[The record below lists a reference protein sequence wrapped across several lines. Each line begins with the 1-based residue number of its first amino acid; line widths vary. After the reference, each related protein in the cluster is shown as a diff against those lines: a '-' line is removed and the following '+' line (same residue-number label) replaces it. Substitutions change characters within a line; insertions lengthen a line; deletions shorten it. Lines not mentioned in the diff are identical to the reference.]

1 MKTIGLLGGMS
12 WESTALYYQQI
23 NKRVH
28 HKLGK
33 LHSAKVIINSVDFE
47 EIAALQAKGLWQ
59 EAGAYLAEQ
68 AQNLEKAGADCIL
81 VCTNTM
87 HKVAAQIEDSISIPF
102 LHIAD
107 ATAKEI
113 LSQNIGKVA
122 LLGTAFTM
130 EQDFYKARLQD
141 YGIDVVIP
149 NEEDRKIV
157 HRIIYEEL
165 CLGVINPDSQQQ
177 YIAIVERLIAE
188 GAQGVILGCTEI
200 CMLIGE
206 LKFSVPLFDTTT
218 IHAKEAVSFSLNEN
232 KNSNSAN
239 LHKSAAIA
247 GSIL

>member
-23 NKRVH
+23 NKMVH
-28 HKLGK
+28 LKLGK

-47 EIAALQAKGLWQ
+47 EIADLQAKGLWQ
-59 EAGAYLAEQ
+59 EAGTYLAEQ

-87 HKVAAQIEDSISIPF
+87 HKIAAQIEDSISIPF

-141 YGIDVVIP
+141 YGIEVIIP
-149 NEEDRKIV
+149 NEADRKIV

-165 CLGVINPDSQQQ
+165 CLGVINSDSQQK
-177 YIAIVERLIAE
+177 YTAIVERLLAE

-218 IHAKEAVSFSLNEN
+218 IHAKEAVSFALT
-232 KNSNSAN
+232 
-239 LHKSAAIA
+239 
-247 GSIL
+247 

>member
-1 MKTIGLLGGMS
+1 MKKIGLLGGMS
-12 WESTALYYQQI
+12 WESTSLYYQQI
-23 NKRVH
+23 NKMVH
-28 HKLGK
+28 LKLGK

-130 EQDFYKARLQD
+130 EQDFYKARLRD
-141 YGIDVVIP
+141 HGIEVIIP
-149 NEEDRKIV
+149 NEADRKIV

-165 CLGVINPDSQQQ
+165 CLGVINPDSQQK

-239 LHKSAAIA
+239 LRITA
-247 GSIL
+247 GNIL

>member
-23 NKRVH
+23 NKMVH
-28 HKLGK
+28 CKLGK

-87 HKVAAQIEDSISIPF
+87 HKVAEQIEDSISIPF

-141 YGIDVVIP
+141 HGIDVVIP
-149 NEEDRKIV
+149 NEEDRKTV

-165 CLGVINPDSQQQ
+165 CLGVINPDSQQK

-188 GAQGVILGCTEI
+188 GAQGIILGCTEI

-232 KNSNSAN
+232 KNFHSTN
-239 LHKSAAIA
+239 LNISAAIS
-247 GSIL
+247 GNTV

>member
-23 NKRVH
+23 NKMVH
-28 HKLGK
+28 GKLGK

-68 AQNLEKAGADCIL
+68 ALNLEKAGADCIL

-87 HKVAAQIEDSISIPF
+87 HKIAPQIEDAITVPF
-102 LHIAD
+102 IHIAD

-113 LSQNIGKVA
+113 VSQHIGKVA

-141 YGIDVVIP
+141 HGIDVIIP
-149 NEEDRKIV
+149 TEADRKIV

-165 CLGVINPDSQQQ
+165 CLGVINPDSKQK
-177 YIAIVERLIAE
+177 YEAIVEALIAE
-188 GAQGVILGCTEI
+188 GAEGIILGCTEI

-206 LKFSVPLFDTTT
+206 VQFSVPLFDTTA

-232 KNSNSAN
+232 KKSKSAN
-239 LHKSAAIA
+239 LRMTA
-247 GSIL
+247 GNIL

>member
-23 NKRVH
+23 NKMVH
-28 HKLGK
+28 SKLGK

-68 AQNLEKAGADCIL
+68 ALNLEKAGAECIL

-87 HKVAAQIEDSISIPF
+87 HKIAPQIEDAITVPF
-102 LHIAD
+102 IHIAD

-113 LSQNIGKVA
+113 VSQNIGKVA

-141 YGIDVVIP
+141 HGIDVVIP
-149 NEEDRKIV
+149 NEADRKIV

-165 CLGVINPDSQQQ
+165 CLGVINPDSRQK
-177 YIAIVERLIAE
+177 YETIVEALIAE
-188 GAQGVILGCTEI
+188 GAEGIILGCTEI
-200 CMLIGE
+200 CMLIGGV
-206 LKFSVPLFDTTT
+206 KFSVPLFDTTA
-218 IHAKEAVSFSLNEN
+218 IHAKEAVSFSLNES
-232 KNSNSAN
+232 KNPNRAN
-239 LHKSAAIA
+239 LNIAAA
-247 GSIL
+247 TVGNTV

>member
-23 NKRVH
+23 NKMVH
-28 HKLGK
+28 CKLGK

-68 AQNLEKAGADCIL
+68 VLNLEKAGANCIL

-87 HKVAAQIEDSISIPF
+87 HKIAAQIEDSISIPF

-113 LSQNIGKVA
+113 LSQNIVKVA

-141 YGIDVVIP
+141 YGIEVIIP
-149 NEEDRKIV
+149 NEADRKTV
-157 HRIIYEEL
+157 HHIIYEEL
-165 CLGVINPDSQQQ
+165 CLGVINPDSQQK

-188 GAQGVILGCTEI
+188 GAQGIILGCTEI

-218 IHAKEAVSFSLNEN
+218 IHAKEAVSFALT
-232 KNSNSAN
+232 
-239 LHKSAAIA
+239 
-247 GSIL
+247 

>member
-23 NKRVH
+23 NKMVH
-28 HKLGK
+28 RKLGK

-47 EIAALQAKGLWQ
+47 EIAVLQAKGLWQ

-87 HKVAAQIEDSISIPF
+87 HKVAAQIEDSITIPC

-113 LSQNIGKVA
+113 MNQNVVKVA

-130 EQDFYKARLQD
+130 EQDFYKARLKD
-141 YGIDVVIP
+141 HGIDVIIP
-149 NEEDRKIV
+149 NEADRKIV

-165 CLGVINPDSQQQ
+165 CLGVINPDSQQK

-188 GAQGVILGCTEI
+188 GAQGIILGCTEI

-206 LKFSVPLFDTTT
+206 VKFSVPLFDTTA
-218 IHAKEAVSFSLNEN
+218 IHAKEAVSFAL
-232 KNSNSAN
+232 
-239 LHKSAAIA
+239 L
-247 GSIL
+247 

>member
-23 NKRVH
+23 NKMVH
-28 HKLGK
+28 GKLGK

-68 AQNLEKAGADCIL
+68 ALNLEKAGAECIL

-87 HKVAAQIEDSISIPF
+87 HKIAPQIEDAITVPF
-102 LHIAD
+102 IHIAD

-113 LSQNIGKVA
+113 VSQDIRKVA

-130 EQDFYKARLQD
+130 EQDFYKARLLD
-141 YGIDVVIP
+141 HGIDVMIP
-149 NEEDRKIV
+149 NEADRKIV

-165 CLGVINPDSQQQ
+165 CLGVINSDSKQK
-177 YIAIVERLIAE
+177 YIAIVKALIAE
-188 GAQGVILGCTEI
+188 GAEGIILGCTEI

-232 KNSNSAN
+232 TNSKSAN
-239 LHKSAAIA
+239 LRMTAAN
-247 GSIL
+247 IL

>member
-23 NKRVH
+23 NKMIH
-28 HKLGK
+28 SKLGK

-47 EIAALQAKGLWQ
+47 EIAALQSKGLWL

-68 AQNLEKAGADCIL
+68 ALNLEKAGADCIL

-87 HKVAAQIEDSISIPF
+87 HKIAPQIEDAITVPF
-102 LHIAD
+102 IHIAD

-113 LSQNIGKVA
+113 VSQDIRKVA

-141 YGIDVVIP
+141 HGIDVMIP
-149 NEEDRKIV
+149 NEADRKIV

-165 CLGVINPDSQQQ
+165 CLGVINPDSRQK
-177 YIAIVERLIAE
+177 YGAIIEALIADGAE
-188 GAQGVILGCTEI
+188 GIILGCTEI

-206 LKFSVPLFDTTT
+206 VEFSVPLFDTTA
-218 IHAKEAVSFSLNEN
+218 IHAKEAMSFSLNES
-232 KNSNSAN
+232 KNPNRAN
-239 LHKSAAIA
+239 LNIAAA
-247 GSIL
+247 TVGNTV

>member
-1 MKTIGLLGGMS
+1 MQTIGLLGGMS

-23 NKRVH
+23 NKMVH
-28 HKLGK
+28 RKLGK

-68 AQNLEKAGADCIL
+68 ALNLEKAGADCIL

-87 HKVAAQIEDSISIPF
+87 HKIAAQIEDSISIPF

-141 YGIDVVIP
+141 YGIDVIIP
-149 NEEDRKIV
+149 NEADRKIV
-157 HRIIYEEL
+157 HSIIYEEL
-165 CLGVINPDSQQQ
+165 CLGVIDPDSQQK

-188 GAQGVILGCTEI
+188 GAQGIILGCTEI

-218 IHAKEAVSFSLNEN
+218 IHAKEAVSFALT
-232 KNSNSAN
+232 
-239 LHKSAAIA
+239 
-247 GSIL
+247 

>member
-28 HKLGK
+28 RKLGK

-87 HKVAAQIEDSISIPF
+87 HKVAAQIEDSITIPF

-113 LSQNIGKVA
+113 LSQNIVKVA

-130 EQDFYKARLQD
+130 EQAFYKARLQD
-141 YGIDVVIP
+141 YGIDVIIP
-149 NEEDRKIV
+149 NEADRKIV
-157 HRIIYEEL
+157 HSIIYEEL
-165 CLGVINPDSQQQ
+165 CLGVINPNSQQK

-188 GAQGVILGCTEI
+188 GAQGIILGCTEI
-200 CMLIGE
+200 CMLIGDLE
-206 LKFSVPLFDTTT
+206 FSVPLFDTTT

>member
-23 NKRVH
+23 NKMVH
-28 HKLGK
+28 GKLGK
-33 LHSAKVIINSVDFE
+33 LHSAKVIINSVNFE

-68 AQNLEKAGADCIL
+68 ALNLEKAGAECIL

-87 HKVAAQIEDSISIPF
+87 HKIASQIEDAITVPF

-113 LSQNIGKVA
+113 VSQDIGKVA

-141 YGIDVVIP
+141 HGIDVMIP
-149 NEEDRKIV
+149 NEADRKIV

-165 CLGVINPDSQQQ
+165 CLGVINPESQQK
-177 YIAIVERLIAE
+177 YETIVERLIAE
-188 GAQGVILGCTEI
+188 GAQGIILGCTEI

-206 LKFSVPLFDTTT
+206 LKFSVPLFDTTA
-218 IHAKEAVSFSLNEN
+218 IHAKEAVSFSLNES
-232 KNSNSAN
+232 KNPNRAN
-239 LHKSAAIA
+239 LNIAAA
-247 GSIL
+247 TVGNTV

>member
-23 NKRVH
+23 NRMVQN
-28 HKLGK
+28 KLGK
-33 LHSAKVIINSVDFE
+33 LHSAKIILNSVDFE
-47 EIAALQAKGLWQ
+47 EIAALQSKGLWQ

-87 HKVAAQIEDSISIPF
+87 HKVAAQIEESITIPL

-141 YGIDVVIP
+141 YGIDVIIP
-149 NEEDRKIV
+149 NEEDRKTV

-165 CLGVINPDSQQQ
+165 CLGVINPDSQQK

-188 GAQGVILGCTEI
+188 GAQGIILGCTEI

-218 IHAKEAVSFSLNEN
+218 IHAKEAVS
-232 KNSNSAN
+232 
-239 LHKSAAIA
+239 
-247 GSIL
+247 

>member
-23 NKRVH
+23 NKMVH
-28 HKLGK
+28 GKLGK

-68 AQNLEKAGADCIL
+68 ALNLEKAGAECIL

-87 HKVAAQIEDSISIPF
+87 HKIAPQIEDAITVPF
-102 LHIAD
+102 IHIAD

-113 LSQNIGKVA
+113 LSQDIGKVA

-130 EQDFYKARLQD
+130 EQDFYKARLQEH
-141 YGIDVVIP
+141 GIDVIIP
-149 NEEDRKIV
+149 NEADRKIV

-165 CLGVINPDSQQQ
+165 CLGVINPDSRQK
-177 YIAIVERLIAE
+177 YETIVEALIAE
-188 GAQGVILGCTEI
+188 GAEGIILGCTEI

-232 KNSNSAN
+232 KNSKSAN
-239 LHKSAAIA
+239 LRMTAAN
-247 GSIL
+247 IL

>member
-23 NKRVH
+23 NKMVH
-28 HKLGK
+28 RKLGK

-59 EAGAYLAEQ
+59 EAGTYLAEQ
-68 AQNLEKAGADCIL
+68 ALNLEKAGADCIL

-87 HKVAAQIEDSISIPF
+87 HKIAAQIEDSISIPF

-130 EQDFYKARLQD
+130 EQDFYKARLQH

-149 NEEDRKIV
+149 NEADRKTV

-165 CLGVINPDSQQQ
+165 CLGVINPDSQQK

-188 GAQGVILGCTEI
+188 GTQGIILGCTEI

-218 IHAKEAVSFSLNEN
+218 IHAKEAVSFALT
-232 KNSNSAN
+232 
-239 LHKSAAIA
+239 
-247 GSIL
+247 

>member
-23 NKRVH
+23 NKMIH
-28 HKLGK
+28 SKLGK

-47 EIAALQAKGLWQ
+47 EIAALQAKGLWK
-59 EAGAYLAEQ
+59 EAGTYLAEQ

-87 HKVAAQIEDSISIPF
+87 HKVAAQIEDSITIPF

-107 ATAKEI
+107 AIAKEI
-113 LSQNIGKVA
+113 VSQNMSKVA

-130 EQDFYKARLQD
+130 EQDFYKARLKD
-141 YGIDVVIP
+141 HGIDVIIP
-149 NEEDRKIV
+149 NEADRKIV

-165 CLGVINPDSQQQ
+165 CLGIINPDSQQK
-177 YIAIVERLIAE
+177 YMAIVERLIAE
-188 GAQGVILGCTEI
+188 GAEGVILGCTEI

-206 LKFSVPLFDTTT
+206 VKFSVPLFDTTA

-232 KNSNSAN
+232 KNSNDINLSMPAAN
-239 LHKSAAIA
+239 I
-247 GSIL
+247 I

>member
-23 NKRVH
+23 NKMVH
-28 HKLGK
+28 RKLGK

-59 EAGAYLAEQ
+59 EAGTYLAEQ

-87 HKVAAQIEDSISIPF
+87 HKIAAQIEDSISIPF

-130 EQDFYKARLQD
+130 EQDFYKARLRD

-149 NEEDRKIV
+149 NEADRKIV
-157 HRIIYEEL
+157 HSIIYEEL
-165 CLGVINPDSQQQ
+165 CLGVINPDSQQK

-188 GAQGVILGCTEI
+188 GAQGIILGCTEI

-206 LKFSVPLFDTTT
+206 LKFSVPLFDTTA

-232 KNSNSAN
+232 KNSHSTNLNISAVT
-239 LHKSAAIA
+239 I

>member
-12 WESTALYYQQI
+12 WESTSLYYQQI
-23 NKRVH
+23 NKMVH
-28 HKLGK
+28 RKLGK

-130 EQDFYKARLQD
+130 EQDFYKARLRD
-141 YGIDVVIP
+141 HGIEVIIP
-149 NEEDRKIV
+149 NEADRKIV

-239 LHKSAAIA
+239 LHKSVAIA

>member
-23 NKRVH
+23 NKMVH
-28 HKLGK
+28 RKLGK

-87 HKVAAQIEDSISIPF
+87 HKVAEQIEDSISIPF

-149 NEEDRKIV
+149 NEADRKIV
-157 HRIIYEEL
+157 HSIIYEEL
-165 CLGVINPDSQQQ
+165 CLGVINPDSQQK

-188 GAQGVILGCTEI
+188 GAQGIILGCTEI

-232 KNSNSAN
+232 KNSHSTNLNISAVT
-239 LHKSAAIA
+239 I

>member
-23 NKRVH
+23 NKMIHR
-28 HKLGK
+28 KLGK

-59 EAGAYLAEQ
+59 EAGTYLAEQ
-68 AQNLEKAGADCIL
+68 ALNLEKAGADCIL

-87 HKVAAQIEDSISIPF
+87 HKVAAQIEESITVPF

-113 LSQNIGKVA
+113 LNQNITKVA

-130 EQDFYKARLQD
+130 EQDFYKARLRD
-141 YGIDVVIP
+141 HGIDVIIP
-149 NEEDRKIV
+149 NEADRKIV

-188 GAQGVILGCTEI
+188 GAEGIVLGCTEI

-218 IHAKEAVSFSLNEN
+218 NHAKEAVSFAL
-232 KNSNSAN
+232 
-239 LHKSAAIA
+239 I
-247 GSIL
+247 

>member
-23 NKRVH
+23 NKMVH
-28 HKLGK
+28 RKLGK

-59 EAGAYLAEQ
+59 EAGTYLAEQ
-68 AQNLEKAGADCIL
+68 AQNLEKAGANCIL

-87 HKVAAQIEDSISIPF
+87 HKVAAQIEDSITVPF

-130 EQDFYKARLQD
+130 EQDFYKSRLWD

-149 NEEDRKIV
+149 NEADRKTV

-165 CLGVINPDSQQQ
+165 CLGVINPDSQQK

-188 GAQGVILGCTEI
+188 GAQGIILGCTEI

-206 LKFSVPLFDTTT
+206 LKFSVPLFDTTA

-232 KNSNSAN
+232 KNSHSTNLNISAVT
-239 LHKSAAIA
+239 I

>member
-23 NKRVH
+23 NKMVH
-28 HKLGK
+28 GKLGK

-68 AQNLEKAGADCIL
+68 ALNLEKAGAECIL

-87 HKVAAQIEDSISIPF
+87 HKIAPQIEAAITVHFI
-102 LHIAD
+102 HIAD

-113 LSQNIGKVA
+113 VSQDIGKVA

-141 YGIDVVIP
+141 HGIDVIIP
-149 NEEDRKIV
+149 NEADRKIV

-165 CLGVINPDSQQQ
+165 CLGVTNPDSQQK
-177 YIAIVERLIAE
+177 YIAIVEALIAE
-188 GAQGVILGCTEI
+188 GAEGIILGCTEI

-232 KNSNSAN
+232 KNSKSAN
-239 LHKSAAIA
+239 LRMTAAN
-247 GSIL
+247 IL

>member
-23 NKRVH
+23 NKMVH
-28 HKLGK
+28 GKLGK

-59 EAGAYLAEQ
+59 EAGVYLAEQ
-68 AQNLEKAGADCIL
+68 ALNLEKAGADCIL

-87 HKVAAQIEDSISIPF
+87 HKIAPQIEDAITVPF
-102 LHIAD
+102 IHIAD

-113 LSQNIGKVA
+113 VSQNIGKVA

-149 NEEDRKIV
+149 NEADRKIV
-157 HRIIYEEL
+157 HSIIYEEL
-165 CLGVINPDSQQQ
+165 CLGVINPDSQQK
-177 YIAIVERLIAE
+177 YIAIVEELIAE
-188 GAQGVILGCTEI
+188 GAEGIILGCTEI

-206 LKFSVPLFDTTT
+206 VQFSVPLFDTTT
-218 IHAKEAVSFSLNEN
+218 IHAKEAVSFALE
-232 KNSNSAN
+232 
-239 LHKSAAIA
+239 
-247 GSIL
+247 

>member
-12 WESTALYYQQI
+12 WESTTLYYQQI
-23 NKRVH
+23 NKMLH

-33 LHSAKVIINSVDFE
+33 LHSAKVIINSLDFE

-87 HKVAAQIEDSISIPF
+87 HKVAAQIEESITVPF
-102 LHIAD
+102 IHIAD

-149 NEEDRKIV
+149 NEADRKIV

-165 CLGVINPDSQQQ
+165 CLGVINSHSQQQ
-177 YIAIVERLIAE
+177 YIAIVEALIADGAE
-188 GAQGVILGCTEI
+188 GIILGCTEI

-232 KNSNSAN
+232 KISNSTN
-239 LHKSAAIA
+239 LHISTATV
-247 GSIL
+247 GNRV

>member
-12 WESTALYYQQI
+12 WESTALYYQKI
-23 NKRVH
+23 NKMVH

-59 EAGAYLAEQ
+59 EAGTYLAEQ

-87 HKVAAQIEDSISIPF
+87 HKVAAQIEDSITVPF

-130 EQDFYKARLQD
+130 EQAFYKARLQD

-149 NEEDRKIV
+149 NEEDRKTV
-157 HRIIYEEL
+157 HSIIYEEL

-188 GAQGVILGCTEI
+188 GAQGIILGCTEI

-218 IHAKEAVSFSLNEN
+218 IHAKEAVSFSLSEN
-232 KNSNSAN
+232 KHSHSTN
-239 LHKSAAIA
+239 LNISAAIA
-247 GSIL
+247 GNTV

>member
-23 NKRVH
+23 NRMVQN
-28 HKLGK
+28 KLGK
-33 LHSAKVIINSVDFE
+33 LHSAKIILNSVDFE
-47 EIAALQAKGLWQ
+47 EIAALQSKGLWQ

-87 HKVAAQIEDSISIPF
+87 HKVAAQIEESITIP
-102 LHIAD
+102 LIHIAD

-141 YGIDVVIP
+141 YGIDVIIP
-149 NEEDRKIV
+149 NEEDRKTV

-165 CLGVINPDSQQQ
+165 CLGVINPDSQQK

-188 GAQGVILGCTEI
+188 GAQGIILGCTEI

>member
-12 WESTALYYQQI
+12 WESTSLYYQQI
-23 NKRVH
+23 NKMVH
-28 HKLGK
+28 RRLGK

-68 AQNLEKAGADCIL
+68 AQNLEKAGAECIL

-141 YGIDVVIP
+141 YGIEVIIP
-149 NEEDRKIV
+149 NETDRKIV

-165 CLGVINPDSQQQ
+165 CLGVINLDSQQK

-188 GAQGVILGCTEI
+188 GAQGIILGCTEI

-206 LKFSVPLFDTTT
+206 LKFSVPLFDTTA

-232 KNSNSAN
+232 KNSKSAN
-239 LHKSAAIA
+239 LRMTAAN
-247 GSIL
+247 IL

>member
-23 NKRVH
+23 NKMVH
-28 HKLGK
+28 GKLGK

-68 AQNLEKAGADCIL
+68 ALNLEKAGAGCIL

-87 HKVAAQIEDSISIPF
+87 HKIAPQIEDAITVPF
-102 LHIAD
+102 IHIAD

-113 LSQNIGKVA
+113 VSQDIRKVA

-141 YGIDVVIP
+141 HGIDVIIP
-149 NEEDRKIV
+149 TEADRKIV

-165 CLGVINPDSQQQ
+165 CLGVINPDSRQK
-177 YIAIVERLIAE
+177 YETIVEALIAE
-188 GAQGVILGCTEI
+188 GAEGIILGCTEI

-232 KNSNSAN
+232 TNSKSAN
-239 LHKSAAIA
+239 LRMTAAN
-247 GSIL
+247 IL

>member
-23 NKRVH
+23 NKMVH
-28 HKLGK
+28 GKLGK

-47 EIAALQAKGLWQ
+47 EIATLQAKGLWQ

-68 AQNLEKAGADCIL
+68 ALNLEKAGAECIL

-87 HKVAAQIEDSISIPF
+87 HKIAPQIEDAITVPF
-102 LHIAD
+102 IHIAD

-113 LSQNIGKVA
+113 VSQDIRKVA

-141 YGIDVVIP
+141 HGIDVIIP
-149 NEEDRKIV
+149 NEADRKIV
-157 HRIIYEEL
+157 HHIIYEEL
-165 CLGVINPDSQQQ
+165 CLGVINSDSRQK
-177 YIAIVERLIAE
+177 YETIVEALITEGAE
-188 GAQGVILGCTEI
+188 GIILGCTEI

-206 LKFSVPLFDTTT
+206 VQFSVPLFDTTA

-232 KNSNSAN
+232 KKSKSAN
-239 LHKSAAIA
+239 LRMTA
-247 GSIL
+247 GSVL

>member
-1 MKTIGLLGGMS
+1 M
-12 WESTALYYQQI
+12 
-23 NKRVH
+23 
-28 HKLGK
+28 
-33 LHSAKVIINSVDFE
+33 
-47 EIAALQAKGLWQ
+47 QAKGLWQ

-68 AQNLEKAGADCIL
+68 ALNLEKAGADCIL

-87 HKVAAQIEDSISIPF
+87 HKIAPQIEDAITVPF
-102 LHIAD
+102 IHIAD

-113 LSQNIGKVA
+113 VSQNIGKVA

-141 YGIDVVIP
+141 QGIDVIIP
-149 NEEDRKIV
+149 NEADRKIV

-165 CLGVINPDSQQQ
+165 CLGVINPDSRQK
-177 YIAIVERLIAE
+177 YETIVETLIADGAE
-188 GAQGVILGCTEI
+188 GIILGCTEI

-232 KNSNSAN
+232 KKSKSAN
-239 LHKSAAIA
+239 LRMTAAN
-247 GSIL
+247 IL